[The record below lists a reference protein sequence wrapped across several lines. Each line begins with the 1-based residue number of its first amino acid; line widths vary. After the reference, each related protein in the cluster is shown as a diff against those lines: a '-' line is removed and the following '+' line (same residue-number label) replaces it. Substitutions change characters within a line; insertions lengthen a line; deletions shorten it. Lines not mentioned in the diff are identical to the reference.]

1 MPRSVKPLQ
10 AEAYEIYE
18 IAQQLSI
25 SKDARAD
32 LAGLKEKDATIIAMS
47 KMLVS
52 MMEIVK
58 VENVVRQ
65 RLSHSFAGFRHLSCV
80 QIC

>member
-1 MPRSVKPLQ
+1 MPRSVKHHQ

-18 IAQQLSI
+18 IAQRLSI

-32 LAGLKEKDATIIAMS
+32 LAGIKDKDATIFAMS

-52 MMEIVK
+52 MMEILK
-58 VENVVRQ
+58 IENVVR
-65 RLSHSFAGFRHLSCV
+65 
-80 QIC
+80 